1 MPIHIVKLDNN
12 QKDEWDD
19 FVKSQPH
26 SNSYQLA
33 GWGGIIERAYRHKT
47 YYLMAVEEY
56 PRTSSRAVPE
66 PSNTATQ
73 NHNSCGEG
81 EKPDRKII
89 GVLPLIHLK
98 HFLFGNGLISIPFF
112 DVGGILTDSKNAEE
126 KLLEESIKLA
136 TGLKVD
142 FVELRHAI
150 PLGSLEKSEKIRLDK
165 DRRSVNL
172 RKKSYKVQ
180 MLMRLPDSAESLMKS
195 FKSKLRSQIKKP
207 IKEGLSTKIGQNELL
222 ADFYTVFAH
231 NMRELGSPVHSK
243 YFIRNAIEEHSV
255 DSKIFVIY
263 KNDKPVAA
271 SLVVGFKGI
280 LKNPWSSSLRE
291 FSRMAPNMLLY
302 WKMLEYAC
310 DNKYKIFDFGRSTP
324 GEGTFKFKEQWG
336 ASPAP
341 LYWYYMYL
349 LKKPR
354 ENSIAQNSK
363 FELLSRVWKRLP
375 LPLTNFMGPKIRR
388 YINL

>member
-1 MPIHIVKLDNN
+1 MSIHIVKLDNN
-12 QKDEWDD
+12 SKNEWDD

-26 SNSYQLA
+26 ANVHQLA
-33 GWGGIIERAYRHKT
+33 GWSGIIERAYHHKT
-47 YYLMAVEEY
+47 YYLMAVEKY
-56 PRTSSRAVPE
+56 PTILRHTVPE
-66 PSNTATQ
+66 PFNMAAK
-73 NHNSCGEG
+73 NHNSRGEG
-81 EKPDRKII
+81 KKPDRRII
-89 GVLPLIHLK
+89 GILPLIHLK

-112 DVGGILTDSKNAEE
+112 DVGGILTDSKDAEK
-126 KLLEESIKLA
+126 KLLEESIRLA
-136 TGLKVD
+136 IELKAD

-150 PLGSLEKSEKIRLDK
+150 PLSSLEKSEKIRLDK
-165 DRRSVNL
+165 DNLSVNL
-172 RKKSYKVQ
+172 GKKSYKVQ
-180 MLMRLPDSAESLMKS
+180 MLMRLPDSAESLMNS

-207 IKEGLSTKIGQNELL
+207 IKEGLSTKVGQSELL
-222 ADFYTVFAH
+222 ADFYTVFAQ
-231 NMRELGSPVHSK
+231 NMRKLGSPVHSK
-243 YFIRNAIEEHSV
+243 YFIRNAIKEYSD

-263 KNDKPVAA
+263 KNDKPAAA

-310 DNKYKIFDFGRSTP
+310 DNKYRIFDFGRSTP

-336 ASPAP
+336 ASSAP

-354 ENSIAQNSK
+354 EHSIAQNSK
-363 FELLSRVWKRLP
+363 FEVLSRVWKRLP
-375 LPLTNFMGPKIRR
+375 LSLTNFMGPKIRK
-388 YINL
+388 YISL